1 LCQVSGGQVLTLAE
15 FSSIP
20 SFIIAG
26 AQKCGTTALW
36 YYLSLHPEIV
46 PAKIKEI
53 HFFCY
58 ERNFKTRGLEWYQ
71 MMFSPPSRLKGKL
84 TFEASPNYLV
94 FPKAMHRIK
103 AYNPQMRIIL
113 ILRNPTERA
122 FSAWNHFRKYNREQI
137 QHLGHLEGYDDDSVD
152 GLLSLFRGASYISFE
167 KAIEIEM
174 AAMEQNELLFPEPGF
189 LRKGLYV
196 EQIKGCF
203 KLFSRKKVLVLESN
217 DLLFNTI
224 ETLDRA
230 IEFLGLMPFEWP
242 ATIENRIHEGQYTS
256 SMSITARDILDSF
269 FREPNNKLTKLLG
282 RDLPW

>member
-1 LCQVSGGQVLTLAE
+1 
-15 FSSIP
+15 
-20 SFIIAG
+20 
-26 AQKCGTTALW
+26 
-36 YYLSLHPEIV
+36 
-46 PAKIKEI
+46 
-53 HFFCY
+53 
-58 ERNFKTRGLEWYQ
+58 
-71 MMFSPPSRLKGKL
+71 
-84 TFEASPNYLV
+84 
-94 FPKAMHRIK
+94 
-103 AYNPQMRIIL
+103 
-113 ILRNPTERA
+113 
-122 FSAWNHFRKYNREQI
+122 
-137 QHLGHLEGYDDDSVD
+137 
-152 GLLSLFRGASYISFE
+152 
-167 KAIEIEM
+167 
-174 AAMEQNELLFPEPGF
+174 